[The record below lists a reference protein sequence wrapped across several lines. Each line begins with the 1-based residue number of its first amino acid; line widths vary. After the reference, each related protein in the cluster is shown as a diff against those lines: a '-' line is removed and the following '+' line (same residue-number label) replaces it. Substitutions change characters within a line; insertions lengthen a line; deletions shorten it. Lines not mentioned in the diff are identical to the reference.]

1 LKLPTPEQEKQ
12 LADYHARIAALEQ
25 RIRQT
30 AAGLSYTDPATLTNA
45 PKAAPV
51 ITVWV
56 DDDFPAGAKPQFN
69 GGTPPTQWI
78 ESKDGPVHRGK
89 RALKRTASGLAQ
101 DFFNTTNALTVGPAA
116 RFYAHV
122 YLDPASPPKAI
133 MLQFHSNGWEHRANW
148 GDPQAI
154 SYGAGNPKARTE
166 MGPLPPAGQW
176 VRLEVEAAQV
186 GLKAGDKVTGFA
198 FTQFDGTVY
207 WDEAG
212 LQTTPDPA
220 SDPAHSFLAWL
231 KEMRSVGDK
240 AKLPPPLAEWAKQP
254 PEKLKPEQL
263 QQLREHY
270 LAQVHQPSRAVFEP
284 LFKELN
290 PLKEARQ
297 KLDESIPSTLVMRER
312 EGAQRRK
319 AQVLKRG
326 QYDQPGEEVTPGVPA
341 FLPPLS
347 ASPTTNRLDL
357 ARWLVSPQ
365 HPLTARVIVNRF
377 WQQFFGVG
385 LVKTANDFGMQSDW
399 PSHPELLDWLATEFI
414 AMGWDVK
421 RFQKMLMLS
430 ATYRQD
436 SRVTPRLLELD
447 PENRLLARG
456 PRFRLDGEVIRDSAL
471 FVSGLLNPKMGGRG
485 VRPYQPPGIWEA
497 VGYTTSNTAK
507 YTQDHGEALY
517 RRSLYV
523 FWKRTAPP
531 PIFTTFDAPSRESS
545 CTRRERSNT
554 PLQALLLMND
564 IPYVECARQ
573 LATRML
579 KEGGSQPPQRLAY
592 GFRLVT
598 GRSPNATEL
607 NILRQSLESH
617 LARYRANTEAARQLV
632 QVGEWPV
639 DESLDV
645 TELAA
650 YTLVAN
656 LLLNLD
662 EAVTKN

>member
-1 LKLPTPEQEKQ
+1 
-12 LADYHARIAALEQ
+12 
-25 RIRQT
+25 
-30 AAGLSYTDPATLTNA
+30 
-45 PKAAPV
+45 
-51 ITVWV
+51 
-56 DDDFPAGAKPQFN
+56 
-69 GGTPPTQWI
+69 
-78 ESKDGPVHRGK
+78 
-89 RALKRTASGLAQ
+89 
-101 DFFNTTNALTVGPAA
+101 
-116 RFYAHV
+116 
-122 YLDPASPPKAI
+122 
-133 MLQFHSNGWEHRANW
+133 
-148 GDPQAI
+148 
-154 SYGAGNPKARTE
+154 
-166 MGPLPPAGQW
+166 
-176 VRLEVEAAQV
+176 
-186 GLKAGDKVTGFA
+186 
-198 FTQFDGTVY
+198 
-207 WDEAG
+207 
-212 LQTTPDPA
+212 
-220 SDPAHSFLAWL
+220 
-231 KEMRSVGDK
+231 
-240 AKLPPPLAEWAKQP
+240 
-254 PEKLKPEQL
+254 
-263 QQLREHY
+263 
-270 LAQVHQPSRAVFEP
+270 
-284 LFKELN
+284 
-290 PLKEARQ
+290 
-297 KLDESIPSTLVMRER
+297 
-312 EGAQRRK
+312 
-319 AQVLKRG
+319 
-326 QYDQPGEEVTPGVPA
+326 
-341 FLPPLS
+341 
-347 ASPTTNRLDL
+347 
-357 ARWLVSPQ
+357 
-365 HPLTARVIVNRF
+365 
-377 WQQFFGVG
+377 
-385 LVKTANDFGMQSDW
+385 
-399 PSHPELLDWLATEFI
+399 LLDWLATEFI